1 MENSIA
7 IAALIISVIN
17 AISHLHL
24 RKVNLFCINSECYR
38 SKSVPPTPVVIEQ
51 PKALLERSE
60 ERLENNI
67 EVYITNG
74 S

>member
-1 MENSIA
+1 MDNTVAVI
-7 IAALIISVIN
+7 ALIISVIN

-24 RKVNLFCINSECYR
+24 RKINLFCVKSECYK
-38 SKSVPPTPVVIEQ
+38 SKSVPPTPVVEEQ
-51 PKALLERSE
+51 PKADLEKSE

-67 EVYITNG
+67 EAYITNG